1 MKNEKIEIMLEIENQ
16 TKEKELISVTPEK
29 LGEFLQYLVANLWA
43 RESFLGMM
51 SAREVHTLFVRIGTE
66 ELYLTL
72 CEFAKGLGKD
82 DKSSNEQPE
91 VTLSH
96 NDYAEITNKL
106 QLLPSEHL
114 WDLIAKSRE
123 ILRLREEIID

>member
-1 MKNEKIEIMLEIENQ
+1 MKNEKIEIMLEIENL
-16 TKEKELISVTPEK
+16 TKEKEIISVTPDK

-43 RESFLGMM
+43 SESFLGMM

-72 CEFAKGLGKD
+72 CEFAKGLGKED
-82 DKSSNEQPE
+82 NSSNEQPE